1 MKMLL
6 AILYGALGQAISFVS
21 FQGSYKYKI
30 LQQNEWLIYLSGI
43 PAAFAFYKSVHYFA
57 DYYKGDMWPGR
68 LLGFA
73 IGVVV
78 FSALSWLIFKEGV
91 SLKTTVCIILS
102 CIIIA
107 VQALWK

>member
-57 DYYKGDMWPGR
+57 DYYKGDIYPSR
-68 LLGFA
+68 FIGFA
-73 IGVVV
+73 VGIIV
-78 FSALSWLIFKEGV
+78 FAIMSNILFNESVNIKTIICISLSI
-91 SLKTTVCIILS
+91 CIIL
-102 CIIIA
+102 
-107 VQALWK
+107 VQTFMK